1 MFVGVAAQVAQVNV
15 PNTTDETQE
24 AAFSV
29 TALLLVQTT
38 IPRKTV
44 SYSFECVIQ
53 IKLAE
58 ARP

>member
-1 MFVGVAAQVAQVNV
+1 MNV

-29 TALLLVQTT
+29 SALLLVQTT

>member
-1 MFVGVAAQVAQVNV
+1 MTGRAGERPEHNRRA
-15 PNTTDETQE
+15 TDETQE

-29 TALLLVQTT
+29 SALLFVQTT